1 MGARSKWPVALAAAT
16 FAVVPAIAVAAPDV
30 GPRVDR
36 DAVVAPD
43 AAIVPGEAI
52 VRFEPGTTATERLAV
67 RRAADA
73 PLEQDL
79 RLAQTQVVAV
89 DGSVKAAVARLERQP
104 DVAFAQPNYRY
115 RALAAAPNDSF
126 FGDLW
131 GLADSP
137 TPNPGVGALAAWD
150 ASRGSGQVIAVVDT
164 GVDLT
169 HPDLAANLWTNPGE
183 TQNGSDDDANGRVD
197 DIHGYDFVDGDGRPD
212 DFNFHGTHVAGTAA
226 AIAGNG
232 LGVAGVAP
240 QADVMAVRVLDGDG
254 GGDSAGI
261 ADGIA
266 YAAREGADV
275 INLSLGGPAGAGD
288 SLMSSAVTEAGTRGA
303 VVVAAAGNEASNN
316 DTAPTTPCTL
326 PQSNLICVAATTQS
340 GALASFSNVGA
351 TTVDVG
357 APGSAILSAKTD
369 YGTPL
374 LAAGFDNSA
383 TGWVTS
389 IHNGGIAWGFD
400 TKHSDGTHS
409 ASDSPGD
416 YGAAADTQDYAAS
429 ELYTAAPVNLTG
441 QRGCR
446 MHYRSMYEIEEP
458 DADGT
463 IYDALVVGAV
473 ADTDPNLGDFATF
486 AGESAGY
493 ATATFGRDEVSI
505 SELDGRSDA
514 IPLFSMLSDG
524 SIQRDGAYVD
534 DLRLICRDA
543 TYVNAKTTV
552 ANYVAPGAGNY
563 VELNGTSMA
572 APHVAGVAALV
583 RDAVPDATPA
593 EVVQAIRTGVR
604 PLASLQ
610 GKTASGGTVDAP
622 QAIATAIAIAAGEP
636 APDPLPGDS
645 PPPVGP
651 APAPTSPATPPGPS
665 AFVDLGSAPSRLRA
679 GAAGRFA
686 YRFRSAPG
694 TRVEATVRTRRR
706 VRLPGPG
713 SARYARLTL
722 AHQYFAAPSTGR
734 TVLRVKLSRRALRV
748 LERERSLTLRVTV
761 EVRDD
766 DGEIATARKR
776 LLLLAPR

>member
-1 MGARSKWPVALAAAT
+1 MGARLKWSAALAAAT
-16 FAVVPAIAVAAPDV
+16 FAVVPAIAGAASDA

-36 DAVVAPD
+36 DAVVAPE
-43 AAIVPGEAI
+43 AAIVRGEAI
-52 VRFEPGTTATERLAV
+52 VRFEPGTTAAERLAV

-89 DGSVKAAVARLERQP
+89 DGSVTAAVARLERQP

-150 ASRGSGQVIAVVDT
+150 TSRGAGQVIAVVDT

-183 TQNGSDDDANGRVD
+183 TQNGSDDDANGRID
-197 DIHGYDFVDGDGRPD
+197 DVHGYDFVDGDGRPD

-232 LGVAGVAP
+232 LGIAGVAP
-240 QADVMAVRVLDGDG
+240 HADVMAVRVLDGDG
-254 GGDSAGI
+254 SGDSAGI

-326 PQSNLICVAATTQS
+326 PQAHLICVAATTQS

-369 YGTPL
+369 YGAPL
-374 LAAGFDNSA
+374 LTASFDNSA
-383 TGWVTS
+383 AGWVTS
-389 IHNGGIAWGFD
+389 VYNGGIAWGFD
-400 TKHSDGTHS
+400 TAHSEGTHS
-409 ASDSPGD
+409 ASDSPDGD
-416 YGAAADTQDYAAS
+416 YGVAADTQDYAAS
-429 ELYTAAPVNLTG
+429 ELYTAAPVNLSG

-473 ADTDPNLGDFATF
+473 ADTNPSVGDFATF

-524 SIQRDGAYVD
+524 SVQRDGAYVD
-534 DLRLICRDA
+534 DLRLICRDG

-593 EVVQAIRTGVR
+593 QVVEAIRAGAT
-604 PLASLQ
+604 PLVSLQ
-610 GKTASGGTVDAP
+610 GKTVSGGTADAP
-622 QAIATAIAIAAGEP
+622 QAIAAAAAIVAGQPVPHPPSGDPPPASAPGPVP
-636 APDPLPGDS
+636 APPSSAPL
-645 PPPVGP
+645 
-651 APAPTSPATPPGPS
+651 S
-665 AFVDLGSAPSRLRA
+665 AFVDLGAAPSRLRA
-679 GAAGRFA
+679 SAAGRFA
-686 YRFRSAPG
+686 YRLRATPG
-694 TRVEATVRTRRR
+694 LRVEAIVRTRGR
-706 VRLPGPG
+706 VRLPGRRR
-713 SARYARLTL
+713 ARNVRLTL
-722 AHQYFAAPSTGR
+722 AHERFGASTTGR
-734 TVLRVKLSRRALRV
+734 AVLRARLSPRALRV
-748 LERERSLTLRVTV
+748 LRRERSLALRVTV
-761 EVRDD
+761 KAA
-766 DGEIATARKR
+766 DGGGQTAVARRR